1 MSSRNQSWISGLEDN
16 GREELRR
23 RLLRIDSNL
32 GDLEVQKLKFL
43 CRDLIPNGKLEASSA
58 LDIFDHLINEE
69 LLSEED
75 TFLLA
80 ELLYIMK
87 QNSLLRHLG
96 YTKEQVKGLL
106 LTRKQVSSFR
116 NLLYEL
122 SEDIDSENLKGMI
135 FMMKDFLPKVEMLT
149 SLSFLEHLE
158 KQAKIDADDV
168 TLLENLCNT
177 VAPHLMRTIEK
188 YKREKKALLV
198 RPPHIEI
205 SEAEQKEKEL
215 LSASDINQIRQALP
229 ETSSHEGTWQD
240 EPARSNGRCSQC
252 DQVIL
257 VSREMLGPS
266 AYSLTSGTSTKEET
280 VYRMDRKHRG
290 YCVVINNQNF
300 TSLSKRQGTDKDA
313 AECLKHVFQWLG
325 FNVDMRVDVTK
336 KCLDE
341 VLQEYKSHPDHANG
355 DCFVFCVLSHGQFGA
370 VYSSDEA
377 LIPIREITSHFT
389 ARQCPGLANKPK
401 LFFIQACQGEEI
413 QPSVSVEADAVKPES
428 GKSSRQANIPEEV
441 DFLLGLATVPGYVSF
456 RHKTEGS
463 WYIQSLYNYL
473 KKLVPRHEDIL
484 SILTA
489 VNNDVSQRGETEKQI
504 PQPSYTLRKKVIFP
518 VPLQEL
524 PE

>member
-188 YKREKKALLV
+188 YKREKK
-198 RPPHIEI
+198 
-205 SEAEQKEKEL
+205 EAEQKEKEL

-229 ETSSHEGTWQD
+229 ETSS
-240 EPARSNGRCSQC
+240 
-252 DQVIL
+252 
-257 VSREMLGPS
+257 
-266 AYSLTSGTSTKEET
+266 EET

-300 TSLSKRQGTDKDA
+300 TSLSKRQGTDKD

-524 PE
+524 PERVSTDS

>member
-1 MSSRNQSWISGLEDN
+1 MSSCNQSWISGPEDN

-23 RLLRIDSNL
+23 RLLLIDSNL

-43 CRDLIPNGKLEASSA
+43 CRDFVPHKKLEKASSA
-58 LDIFDHLINEE
+58 LDIFDHLIHEE

-106 LTRKQVSSFR
+106 PTRKQVSPFR

-135 FMMKDFLPKVEMLT
+135 FILKESLPKVETPT

-158 KQAKIDADDV
+158 KQAKIDADDL

-177 VAPHLMRTIEK
+177 VAPHLMRKIKK
-188 YKREKKALLV
+188 YKREKKDSSMFTLPSKANAE
-198 RPPHIEI
+198 P
-205 SEAEQKEKEL
+205 EQKGKEL

-229 ETSSHEGTWQD
+229 EGSSSSQD
-240 EPARSNGRCSQC
+240 DGVSKHG
-252 DQVIL
+252 DQVTL
-257 VSREMLGPS
+257 VSREMLRPS
-266 AYSLTSGTSTKEET
+266 AYSLTAGTSTKEET

-336 KCLDE
+336 ERLDE

-355 DCFVFCVLSHGQFGA
+355 DCFVFCVLTHGKFGA
-370 VYSSDEA
+370 VYSSDQA
-377 LIPIREITSHFT
+377 LIPIREIMSHFT
-389 ARQCPGLANKPK
+389 AQQCPGLANKPK
-401 LFFIQACQGEEI
+401 LFFIQACQGGEI
-413 QPSVSVEADAVKPES
+413 QSSVSIEADAVNPELVEPPLQES
-428 GKSSRQANIPEEV
+428 VPVEA
-441 DFLLGLATVPGYVSF
+441 DFLLGLSTVPGYVSF

-473 KKLVPRHEDIL
+473 KHLVPRHEDLL

-489 VNNDVSQRGETEKQI
+489 VNNDVSRRGGTKKQI
-504 PQPSYTLRKKVIFP
+504 PQPYFTLRKK
-518 VPLQEL
+518 
-524 PE
+524 

>member
-1 MSSRNQSWISGLEDN
+1 MSSCNQSWISGPEDN

-23 RLLRIDSNL
+23 RLLLIDSNL

-43 CRDLIPNGKLEASSA
+43 CRDFVPHKKLEKASSA
-58 LDIFDHLINEE
+58 LDIFDHLIHEE

-106 LTRKQVSSFR
+106 PTRKQVSPFR

-135 FMMKDFLPKVEMLT
+135 FILKESLPKVETPT

-158 KQAKIDADDV
+158 KQAKIDADDL

-177 VAPHLMRTIEK
+177 VAPHLMRKIKK
-188 YKREKKALLV
+188 YKREKKDQGTE
-198 RPPHIEI
+198 P
-205 SEAEQKEKEL
+205 EQKGKEL

-229 ETSSHEGTWQD
+229 EGS
-240 EPARSNGRCSQC
+240 
-252 DQVIL
+252 
-257 VSREMLGPS
+257 
-266 AYSLTSGTSTKEET
+266 EET

-336 KCLDE
+336 ERLDE

-355 DCFVFCVLSHGQFGA
+355 DCFVFCVLTHGKFGA
-370 VYSSDEA
+370 VYSSDQA
-377 LIPIREITSHFT
+377 LIPIREIMSHFT
-389 ARQCPGLANKPK
+389 AQQCPGLANKPK
-401 LFFIQACQGEEI
+401 LFFIQACQGGEI
-413 QPSVSVEADAVKPES
+413 QSSVSIEADAVNPELVEPPLQES
-428 GKSSRQANIPEEV
+428 VPVEA
-441 DFLLGLATVPGYVSF
+441 DFLLGLSTVPGYVSF

-473 KKLVPRHEDIL
+473 KHLVPRHEDLL

-489 VNNDVSQRGETEKQI
+489 VNNDVSRRGGTKKQI
-504 PQPSYTLRKKVIFP
+504 PQPYFTLRKKVIFP
-518 VPLQEL
+518 VPLREP

>member
-1 MSSRNQSWISGLEDN
+1 
-16 GREELRR
+16 EELRR
-23 RLLRIDSNL
+23 RLLLIDSNL

-43 CRDLIPNGKLEASSA
+43 CRDFVPHKKLEKASSA
-58 LDIFDHLINEE
+58 LDIFDHLIHEE

-106 LTRKQVSSFR
+106 PTRKQVSPFR

-135 FMMKDFLPKVEMLT
+135 FILKESLPKVETPT

-158 KQAKIDADDV
+158 KQAKIDADDL

-177 VAPHLMRTIEK
+177 VAPHLMRKIKK
-188 YKREKKALLV
+188 YKNQGRSCYKLDN
-198 RPPHIEI
+198 H
-205 SEAEQKEKEL
+205 
-215 LSASDINQIRQALP
+215 LSTPSLQP
-229 ETSSHEGTWQD
+229 ED
-240 EPARSNGRCSQC
+240 KY
-252 DQVIL
+252 QVIHCDLGEGLQISGEFISYLNSEQANECMDYIREDEERKRGQREGLSNDQAQDLENSLPL
-257 VSREMLGPS
+257 VPIKEW
-266 AYSLTSGTSTKEET
+266 EET

-313 AECLKHVFQWLG
+313 ECLKHVFQWLG

-336 KCLDE
+336 ERLDE

-355 DCFVFCVLSHGQFGA
+355 DCFVFCVLTHGKFGA
-370 VYSSDEA
+370 VYSSDQA
-377 LIPIREITSHFT
+377 LIPIREIMSHFT
-389 ARQCPGLANKPK
+389 AQQCPGLANKPK
-401 LFFIQACQGEEI
+401 LFFIQACQGGEI
-413 QPSVSVEADAVKPES
+413 QSSVSIEADAVNPELVEPPLQES
-428 GKSSRQANIPEEV
+428 VPVEA
-441 DFLLGLATVPGYVSF
+441 DFLLGLSTVPGYVSF

-473 KKLVPRHEDIL
+473 KHLVPRHEDLL

-489 VNNDVSQRGETEKQI
+489 VNNDVSRRGGTKKQI
-504 PQPSYTLRKKVIFP
+504 PQPYFTLRKKVIFP
-518 VPLQEL
+518 VPLREP
-524 PE
+524 PERPKEVERSSL